1 MKPYASE
8 RSILVMFSVLML
20 GVMVSAPVG
29 AIDFSLY
36 NLTTFDDPEGVGTTN
51 VIGGNN
57 ERMVVGFFSDATG
70 NHGFLKSGDSFTNY
84 DAPEALPGTTEVNGI
99 NSRGQFIGVFGAG
112 TGTKG
117 FLNTSGVVTSFEVPG
132 AVPGT
137 TVAHGIN
144 NISPMSQIVGS
155 FIAAGK
161 TQGYELSG
169 NTFMTIGVPS
179 NSPGVTFPT
188 QANAINDVGSIVG
201 SFRDINGNHGYRFN
215 GTFFQPFDVDLPGTL
230 VTDTEAFGI
239 NNRNFIV
246 GQFSDA
252 FRGETRGF
260 LYDGTTFMPID
271 IPNATFTQAFAINDT
286 GDIAGSFGDATGKHG
301 FLLTPMTIVPEPSGV
316 VLFTSG
322 TLLLLLVKVMLCRM
336 RVSTWR

>member
-1 MKPYASE
+1 MKPYSHE
-8 RSILVMFSVLML
+8 RPVLAMFFVLML
-20 GVMVSAPVG
+20 GVMVAAPVG

-36 NLTTFDDPEGVGTTN
+36 NLTTFDVPEGVGTTN
-51 VIGGNN
+51 VIGANN
-57 ERMVVGFFSDATG
+57 ERMVVGFFSNATG
-70 NHGFLKSGDSFTNY
+70 NHGFLKSGDSFTTY
-84 DAPEALPGTTEVNGI
+84 DVPEAFAGTTEVNGI
-99 NSRGQFIGVFGAG
+99 NSRGQFVGVFGAG
-112 TGTKG
+112 RGTKG
-117 FLNTSGVVTSFEVPG
+117 FLNNSDVVTSFEVPG

-144 NISPMSQIVGS
+144 NISPVSQIVGS

-169 NTFMTIGVPS
+169 NTFMSIGVPS
-179 NSPGVTFPT
+179 SSPGVTFPT

-201 SFRDINGNHGYRFN
+201 TFRDINGDHGYLFN
-215 GTFFQPFDVDLPGTL
+215 GSFFQPFDVDLPGTL
-230 VTDTEAFGI
+230 VTDTDAFGI

-260 LYDGTTFMPID
+260 LYDGTAFMPID

-301 FLLTPMTIVPEPSGV
+301 FLLTPITIVPELPAA
-316 VLFTSG
+316 VLFASA
-322 TLLLLLVKVMLCRM
+322 TLILILVKIVFCGM
-336 RVSTWR
+336 RVSMWR